1 MLNKDMQRAHKISNI
16 TQTAIM
22 LVGIGALLVLST
34 GLLWGWYGIQ
44 LAVAIV
50 IILFVFSTRVPA
62 SIIMLMYKG
71 QLASKV
77 GAKELA
83 YITAKLAER
92 AGLEKVPA
100 VYIIPS
106 LSLNAFA
113 AGCKADAAIGITVGL
128 MRKLSTRQM
137 AGVLAHEVSHI
148 KNNDLLV
155 MSFAD
160 LMSRLTQM
168 LSYVAVILVFLN
180 VTALLMNGE
189 AAYSWLGILILYLAP
204 VMTNLMQLSLSR
216 TREYDADL
224 EAVRLTGDAQSLIR
238 ALTKVERYTGHFWED
253 IMLPVPARK
262 VPQPSLLRS
271 HPKTEDR
278 IARLQQ
284 LEEQRVPTMIV
295 RDEPLMITMVGLG
308 PISMRPRYRFPGI
321 WY

>member
-106 LSLNAFA
+106 L
-113 AGCKADAAIGITVGL
+113 
-128 MRKLSTRQM
+128 
-137 AGVLAHEVSHI
+137 
-148 KNNDLLV
+148 
-155 MSFAD
+155 
-160 LMSRLTQM
+160 
-168 LSYVAVILVFLN
+168 
-180 VTALLMNGE
+180 
-189 AAYSWLGILILYLAP
+189 
-204 VMTNLMQLSLSR
+204 
-216 TREYDADL
+216 
-224 EAVRLTGDAQSLIR
+224 
-238 ALTKVERYTGHFWED
+238 
-253 IMLPVPARK
+253 
-262 VPQPSLLRS
+262 
-271 HPKTEDR
+271 
-278 IARLQQ
+278 
-284 LEEQRVPTMIV
+284 
-295 RDEPLMITMVGLG
+295 
-308 PISMRPRYRFPGI
+308 
-321 WY
+321 

>member
-1 MLNKDMQRAHKISNI
+1 MLNKDMQRAHKIGNI

-22 LVGIGALLVLST
+22 LTGIGALLVVST

-44 LAVAIV
+44 LAVVTV
-50 IILFVFSTRVPA
+50 IILFVSSTRVPA

-77 GAKELA
+77 GCKELE
-83 YITAKLAER
+83 YIAAKLAER
-92 AGLEKVPA
+92 AGLEKSPA

-106 LSLNAFA
+106 LSLNAFT

-168 LSYVAVILVFLN
+168 LSYVAVILVFFN
-180 VTALLMNGE
+180 VTALLVNGE

-224 EAVRLTGDAQSLIR
+224 DAVRLTGDAQSLIR

-284 LEEQRVPTMIV
+284 LEEQRTPVMIV
-295 RDEPLMITMVGLG
+295 RDEPLMIAMVGLG